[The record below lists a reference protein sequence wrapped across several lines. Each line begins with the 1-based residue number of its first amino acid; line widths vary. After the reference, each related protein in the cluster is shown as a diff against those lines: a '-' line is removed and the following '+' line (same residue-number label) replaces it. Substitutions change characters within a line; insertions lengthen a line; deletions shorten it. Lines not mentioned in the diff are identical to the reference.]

1 MTILGDFTVIRDDNS
16 VEIGDGSNENGFTET
31 FNTSGRRSSAK
42 AFISFMVR
50 GMTSTTDNADI
61 FVNDIRVGV
70 LNNNKGGETNQWQT
84 QTVVFNGSV
93 LVDGDNTLRMGAVP
107 NTENQ
112 NDTFDNYHAKSII
125 CHFHQESN

>member
-1 MTILGDFTVIRDDNS
+1 MTILSDFTVIRDDNS

-31 FNTSGRRSSAK
+31 FNTSGRRSSNK

-50 GMTSTTDNADI
+50 GMTSTTDNADV

-70 LNNNKGGETNQWQT
+70 LNNNIGGENNQWQT

-93 LVDGDNTLRMGAVP
+93 LIDGDNTLRIGAVP
-107 NTENQ
+107 NTINP
-112 NDTFDNYHAKSII
+112 NKTFDNYFTKSII
-125 CHFHQESN
+125 CHFHQESD